1 MEERRKK
8 KGTEKGVCLPC
19 DCFVGLSE
27 CANAILRRAWALSA
41 LVERC
46 RCGAQAPRRSFLA
59 RQVARV
65 SSLQPTQLQVS
76 VGADACTA
84 SLVLA
89 VPR

>member
-1 MEERRKK
+1 MIVR
-8 KGTEKGVCLPC
+8 GV
-19 DCFVGLSE
+19 
-27 CANAILRRAWALSA
+27 RA
-41 LVERC
+41 
-46 RCGAQAPRRSFLA
+46 P
-59 RQVARV
+59 QVARV